1 MGKSQVAT
9 KVGTEKNIDGLS
21 EPVLVARATRGD
33 KEAYRVL
40 VERYQPR
47 VFAIAYE
54 IVKSRE
60 DAEDIAQESFVK
72 AYLSLHSFK
81 GDSSFFTWLY
91 RIVHNMALDVR
102 RKLMR
107 RGGGTL
113 EYDET
118 KASKQELQSGSFG
131 GGTSSVPD
139 GPADAILNREKA
151 TRIHKALGEI
161 SEEHRSVVV
170 LREIDGLSYEEIAKA
185 TGVSKG
191 TVMSRLFYARKKLQE
206 ALHEFAPPA
215 GTITGE
221 GSGSPGI

>member
-1 MGKSQVAT
+1 MPVNI
-9 KVGTEKNIDGLS
+9 GTEKDKES
-21 EPVLVARATRGD
+21 PTEAQLVAQASKGD
-33 KEAYRVL
+33 KDAYRVL

-54 IVKSRE
+54 IVKNRE

-102 RKLMR
+102 RRLIR

-113 EYDET
+113 EYDEV

-131 GGTSSVPD
+131 SASPTASE
-139 GPADAILNREKA
+139 GPAEAMLNREKA
-151 TRIHKALGEI
+151 SRIQKALGEI

-206 ALHEFAPPA
+206 ALHEFAPPPGTVA
-215 GTITGE
+215 GSD
-221 GSGSPGI
+221 SGNAGF

>member
-1 MGKSQVAT
+1 MGKFQVPGNG
-9 KVGTEKNIDGLS
+9 GTEKDKGGPT
-21 EPVLVARATRGD
+21 EAQLVALASQGD
-33 KEAYRVL
+33 KDAYRVL

-54 IVKSRE
+54 IVKNRE

-102 RKLMR
+102 RRLMR

-113 EYDET
+113 EYDEI
-118 KASKQELQSGSFG
+118 KASRQELQSGSFG
-131 GGTSSVPD
+131 GGTTGVGE
-139 GPADAILNREKA
+139 GPAEAVLNREKA
-151 TRIHKALGEI
+151 SRIQKALGEI

-170 LREIDGLSYEEIAKA
+170 LREIDGLSYDEIAKA

-206 ALHEFAPPA
+206 ALHEFAPPPSSVADSGTGNA
-215 GTITGE
+215 GI
-221 GSGSPGI
+221 